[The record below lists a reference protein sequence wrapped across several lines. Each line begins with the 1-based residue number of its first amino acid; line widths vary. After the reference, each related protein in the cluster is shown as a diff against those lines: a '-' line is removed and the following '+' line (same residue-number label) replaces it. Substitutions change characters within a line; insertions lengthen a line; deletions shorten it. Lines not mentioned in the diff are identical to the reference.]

1 MHGTT
6 WKRELAIASGLLAI
20 GLLLV
25 PPAIYVVGQRLVG
38 PYATDS
44 GVLALA
50 ESIWRDFL
58 TLRPAAWILIL
69 SPYVIAQLVRLAR
82 RVWRPRDV

>member
-1 MHGTT
+1 
-6 WKRELAIASGLLAI
+6 LLAI
-20 GLLLV
+20 GLVLV

-50 ESIWRDFL
+50 EDIWKDFL
-58 TLRPAAWILIL
+58 TLRPAAWMLIL
-69 SPYVIAQLVRLAR
+69 SPYFIAQIVRVAR
-82 RVWRPRDV
+82 RVWRPKSV